1 MDGIIKQIKQ
11 YKKMLKDSKNT
22 IHVYDGTG
30 TVDVYICDK
39 NPEHRLYTYYKDY
52 GVTPSTIECKE
63 CRKKGENHV
72 MQHQKTLKCDSDK
85 VRGRLAD
92 GYWYRPGLWYF
103 LTHRYEREHLL
114 DGGLILKRLIQWDV

>member
-11 YKKMLKDSKNT
+11 YKKLLKDPKNT
-22 IHVYDGTG
+22 IPAYDGTG
-30 TVDVYICDK
+30 TVDVYVCDK
-39 NPEHRLYTYYKDY
+39 NPVHRFYTYYKDY
-52 GVTPSTIECKE
+52 GVTPFTIECKE
-63 CRKKGENHV
+63 CRRKGENHV
-72 MQHQKTLKCDSDK
+72 MQHQKTLKCDSYK

-114 DGGLILKRLIQWDV
+114 DGGLILKRLK

>member
-11 YKKMLKDSKNT
+11 YKKMLKDPKNT